1 MTDALGSAGSQRSHG
16 HEQTPGLRLLA
27 CGITTTALQG
37 PGRVPRSVSPG
48 ACSTRA
54 PAVRAGV
61 TLLRSVS
68 CRFGEGHSGH
78 PRESRVGPD
87 NPV

>member
-1 MTDALGSAGSQRSHG
+1 MPSDGRSGFNGVPALTTYMGMSKRLACFSSPAGS
-16 HEQTPGLRLLA
+16 P
-27 CGITTTALQG
+27 
-37 PGRVPRSVSPG
+37 PRRCRARGVSPG

-68 CRFGEGHSGH
+68 CRFG
-78 PRESRVGPD
+78 
-87 NPV
+87 